1 MSSRLSVSAMPAAG
15 VGQVGPAADGWPLRP
30 SPCGRWRA
38 VIADAIDN
46 PNSFDR
52 VPTYWLPT
60 IRSLGVNVP
69 VILIGNKSVERAAAA
84 PRETRASPTSGRL
97 DVRHSQANHG

>member
-1 MSSRLSVSAMPAAG
+1 MRRVYS
-15 VGQVGPAADGWPLRP
+15 
-30 SPCGRWRA
+30 
-38 VIADAIDN
+38 DAIDN

-69 VILIGNKSVERAAAA
+69 VILIGNKSVHSLVPARAKPATVDWQPGRFSLSVNASA
-84 PRETRASPTSGRL
+84 VLTRWVL
-97 DVRHSQANHG
+97 ILLQD

>member
-1 MSSRLSVSAMPAAG
+1 MLRIRVDRC
-15 VGQVGPAADGWPLRP
+15 AD
-30 SPCGRWRA
+30 S
-38 VIADAIDN
+38 IDN

-69 VILIGNKSVERAAAA
+69 VILIGNKIDLREGQVTNQALEDGKSQA
-84 PRETRASPTSGRL
+84 PRNAVS
-97 DVRHSQANHG
+97 